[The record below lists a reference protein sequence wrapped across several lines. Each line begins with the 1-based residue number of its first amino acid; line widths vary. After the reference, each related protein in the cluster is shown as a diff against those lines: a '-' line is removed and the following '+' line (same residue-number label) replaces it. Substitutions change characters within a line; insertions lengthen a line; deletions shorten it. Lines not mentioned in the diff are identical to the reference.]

1 MVGKATLC
9 VVATEARA
17 HGDTFPLE
25 SVAVLVFGTVRID
38 GALFEAISFRR
49 IANGGVDVWIFD
61 TFAVFAKEPWETV
74 ASAATFTSGDVNA
87 PSLVVCHLAVLS
99 GPTLTQPTW
108 VDTLLVL
115 ASLLG
120 GALAAA
126 STPNTLD
133 TTIVCIGGEIRGTEF
148 TDSFVVLDNAWGVSG
163 AGCAFAWVL
172 ALVAYTGL
180 ASGTSSVFQAD

>member
-61 TFAVFAKEPWETV
+61 TFAVF
-74 ASAATFTSGDVNA
+74 
-87 PSLVVCHLAVLS
+87 
-99 GPTLTQPTW
+99 
-108 VDTLLVL
+108 
-115 ASLLG
+115 
-120 GALAAA
+120 
-126 STPNTLD
+126 
-133 TTIVCIGGEIRGTEF
+133 TI
-148 TDSFVVLDNAWGVSG
+148 
-163 AGCAFAWVL
+163 
-172 ALVAYTGL
+172 
-180 ASGTSSVFQAD
+180 